1 MKTNTSLLRHLSATA
16 ALVLAAASQ
25 MSFAQTTATTDP
37 VGFVTLTIAGGG
49 TPNNPK
55 LTLVSPT
62 LTQPIAWQGIISG
75 ITGNTISV
83 ANNPWTVDQFNG
95 AVNGLHYVEI
105 ISLTTPTKSGAL
117 SDITGTTTGSVTTF
131 DNLTAY
137 AVVGDTIKIRKHVT
151 IGSLFGVTN
160 SAGLL
165 ATNDPTTA
173 DEVFIYDGSSS
184 VPYFYYTGDVSSPA
198 GWYDSAFSLNPGDA
212 AKVDIGPHQ
221 GVVIK
226 RKASASVT
234 MLAQGAVKT
243 GNTIF
248 PVTNGLNVL
257 GTVSAKGLTLGGSG
271 LFTNN
276 PATGVKATDDPTTA
290 DEVLIYTA
298 TGPTPYFYYT
308 GDVSSPAGW
317 YDSAF
322 TFAADLVAIAPG
334 TAFVLKRKGGGSFN
348 WTLPSPSSF

>member
-1 MKTNTSLLRHLSATA
+1 MKTNTSLLRHLSAAA

-49 TPNNPK
+49 TPNNPR

-62 LTQPIAWQGIISG
+62 LTQPVAWQGAISG
-75 ITGNTISV
+75 ITSNTISV
-83 ANNPWTVDQFNG
+83 ANSPWTANQFNG
-95 AVNGLHYVEI
+95 ANGLCYVEI
-105 ISLTTPTKSGAL
+105 ISLSTPTKSGAL
-117 SDITGTTTGSVTTF
+117 SDITATTTGSVTTF

-137 AVVGDTIKIRKHVT
+137 AAVGDTIKIRKHVT

-173 DEVFIYDGSSS
+173 DEVLIYDGSNSN
-184 VPYFYYTGDVSSPA
+184 PYFYYTGDVSSPA

-226 RKASASVT
+226 RKTTASVSIV
-234 MLAQGAVKT
+234 AQGAVKT

-248 PVTNGLNVL
+248 PVVNGLNVL
-257 GTVSAKGLTLGGSG
+257 GTVSAKGVTLGQSG
-271 LFTNN
+271 LYT
-276 PATGVKATDDPTTA
+276 ASAITGVKATDDPTTA
-290 DEVLIYTA
+290 DEVLIYTSN
-298 TGPTPYFYYT
+298 GPTPYFYYT

-322 TFAADLVAIAPG
+322 SGPADSVTINPG